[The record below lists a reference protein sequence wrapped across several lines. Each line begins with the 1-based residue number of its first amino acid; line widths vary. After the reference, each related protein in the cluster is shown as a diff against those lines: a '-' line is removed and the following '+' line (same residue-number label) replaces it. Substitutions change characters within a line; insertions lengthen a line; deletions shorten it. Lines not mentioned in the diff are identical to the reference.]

1 MPRSSDS
8 GFSSSEAAA
17 MLQVVASAAECRWSV
32 GCPRAAFGSSRS
44 GQSGGK
50 LAAARAGRLP
60 AAAMENGLAAS
71 LSHAARQRI
80 IKKWK
85 RLQRKEL
92 SKIKKKF
99 AELESLNKTKLEDDN
114 DVLRKKLAKTIK

>member
-17 MLQVVASAAECRWSV
+17 MLQIVASAAECRWSV
-32 GCPRAAFGSSRS
+32 GCPRAAFSPSRS

-50 LAAARAGRLP
+50 LAAARAGLLP

-71 LSHAARQRI
+71 RGTSGLVSCHRRGGRREELGCAGG
-80 IKKWK
+80 
-85 RLQRKEL
+85 RK
-92 SKIKKKF
+92 S
-99 AELESLNKTKLEDDN
+99 A
-114 DVLRKKLAKTIK
+114 

>member
-71 LSHAARQRI
+71 PGASGIASCHRRGG
-80 IKKWK
+80 
-85 RLQRKEL
+85 RREEL
-92 SKIKKKF
+92 SC
-99 AELESLNKTKLEDDN
+99 AGG
-114 DVLRKKLAKTIK
+114 RKSA